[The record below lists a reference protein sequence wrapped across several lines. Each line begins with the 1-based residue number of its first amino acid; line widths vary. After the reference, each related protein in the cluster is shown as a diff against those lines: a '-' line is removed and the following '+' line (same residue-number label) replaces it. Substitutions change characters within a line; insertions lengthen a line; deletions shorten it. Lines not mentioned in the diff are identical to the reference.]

1 MISNS
6 KVECRPNGLKELS
19 AKVSFSI
26 NKEEEGKEEEVFWV
40 PHKGDATDY
49 VTMEEENLTEDL
61 VELRLAEEEFRR
73 AEMVEK
79 VAMVGRK
86 SDKLKVEEEKKLESD
101 FDKLLTAPL
110 HSASSSIH
118 NSLHLISAF
127 LVVLSLLRRGN

>member
-1 MISNS
+1 M
-6 KVECRPNGLKELS
+6 ECRPNGLEQLS
-19 AKVSFSI
+19 AKVSFSV
-26 NKEEEGKEEEVFWV
+26 NKEEDGKEEEEEVFWV
-40 PHKGDATDY
+40 PHKEDATDY

-86 SDKLKVEEEKKLESD
+86 SDELKVEEENKLESD
-101 FDKLLTAPL
+101 FDKLLTASL

-118 NSLHLISAF
+118 NCLHLISAF

>member
-1 MISNS
+1 M
-6 KVECRPNGLKELS
+6 ECRPNGLEELS

-40 PHKGDATDY
+40 PHKEDATDY
-49 VTMEEENLTEDL
+49 VTMEEESLTEDL

-86 SDKLKVEEEKKLESD
+86 SDELKVEEENKLESD
-101 FDKLLTAPL
+101 FDKLMTASL

>member
-1 MISNS
+1 M
-6 KVECRPNGLKELS
+6 ECRPNGLKELS

-26 NKEEEGKEEEVFWV
+26 NKEEEGKEEEEEVFWV

-101 FDKLLTAPL
+101 FDKLMTASL
-110 HSASSSIH
+110 HSASPSIH
-118 NSLHLISAF
+118 KPLHLISAF

>member
-1 MISNS
+1 MILYS
-6 KVECRPNGLKELS
+6 KVECRPNGLEQLS

-40 PHKGDATDY
+40 PHKEDATDY

-86 SDKLKVEEEKKLESD
+86 SDELKVEEENKLESD
-101 FDKLLTAPL
+101 FDKLMTASL

-127 LVVLSLLRRGN
+127 LFVLSLLRRGN

>member
-1 MISNS
+1 M
-6 KVECRPNGLKELS
+6 
-19 AKVSFSI
+19 SFSI

-40 PHKGDATDY
+40 PHKEDATDY

-86 SDKLKVEEEKKLESD
+86 SDELKVEEENKLESD
-101 FDKLLTAPL
+101 FDKLMTASL

>member
-1 MISNS
+1 M
-6 KVECRPNGLKELS
+6 ECRPNGLKELS
-19 AKVSFSI
+19 GKVSFSI

-40 PHKGDATDY
+40 PHKEDATDY
-49 VTMEEENLTEDL
+49 VTMEEESLTEDL

-86 SDKLKVEEEKKLESD
+86 SDELKVEEENKLESD
-101 FDKLLTAPL
+101 FDKLMTASL

-127 LVVLSLLRRGN
+127 LFVLSLLRRGN

>member
-1 MISNS
+1 MSTKWTEGAVS
-6 KVECRPNGLKELS
+6 QGVFLHQQGGGRKE
-19 AKVSFSI
+19 
-26 NKEEEGKEEEVFWV
+26 EEEVFWV
-40 PHKGDATDY
+40 PHKEDATDY
-49 VTMEEENLTEDL
+49 VTKEEENLTEDL

-86 SDKLKVEEEKKLESD
+86 SDKLKVEEENKLESD
-101 FDKLLTAPL
+101 FDKLMTASL

-118 NSLHLISAF
+118 NSLQHISAF